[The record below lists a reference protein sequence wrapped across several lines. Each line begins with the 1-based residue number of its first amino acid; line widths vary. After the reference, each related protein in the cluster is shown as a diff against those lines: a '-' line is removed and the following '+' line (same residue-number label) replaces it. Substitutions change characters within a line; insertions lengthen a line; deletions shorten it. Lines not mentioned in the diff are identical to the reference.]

1 MGEIDGFIWLVK
13 EKKTREEA
21 HQEILDKVAEY
32 CRTYHQKPAFE
43 EGQRIPYAS
52 RVYDEQEM
60 VNLVDSA
67 LEFWLTSGRY
77 TDEFEQKLKEMADK
91 NVGTIE
97 PIYFDMTEE
106 AAVKN
111 AVKKIGRDSQSID
124 VLVNSAGIS
133 IERLFHMTSSKMVEE
148 TMRANFFSQV
158 FLAQLVSRYMMKAQ
172 RGSIVNIASVT
183 GIEGKQGGLA
193 YGSSKAAV
201 IYSTKTMAKELGVYG
216 IRVNAVSPGF
226 IDTDM
231 WKGRDSQVKEK
242 ILSETP
248 LHRQGMPREVAN
260 IILFL
265 ASDLSSYVT
274 GQNIVA
280 DGGRL

>member
-1 MGEIDGFIWLVK
+1 MLTG
-13 EKKTREEA
+13 KTA
-21 HQEILDKVAEY
+21 II
-32 CRTYHQKPAFE
+32 T
-43 EGQRIPYAS
+43 GAS
-52 RVYDEQEM
+52 RGIGLASVEVFAEHGAHVWACARTQ
-60 VNLVDSA
+60 
-67 LEFWLTSGRY
+67 

-111 AVKKIGRDSQSID
+111 AVKKIGRDSRSID

-158 FLAQLVSRYMMKAQ
+158 FLAQLVSRYMMKAK

>member
-1 MGEIDGFIWLVK
+1 
-13 EKKTREEA
+13 
-21 HQEILDKVAEY
+21 
-32 CRTYHQKPAFE
+32 
-43 EGQRIPYAS
+43 
-52 RVYDEQEM
+52 
-60 VNLVDSA
+60 
-67 LEFWLTSGRY
+67 
-77 TDEFEQKLKEMADK
+77 
-91 NVGTIE
+91 
-97 PIYFDMTEE
+97 MTEE

-201 IYSTKTMAKELGVYG
+201 IYSTKTMAKEL
-216 IRVNAVSPGF
+216 
-226 IDTDM
+226 
-231 WKGRDSQVKEK
+231 
-242 ILSETP
+242 
-248 LHRQGMPREVAN
+248 
-260 IILFL
+260 
-265 ASDLSSYVT
+265 
-274 GQNIVA
+274 
-280 DGGRL
+280 